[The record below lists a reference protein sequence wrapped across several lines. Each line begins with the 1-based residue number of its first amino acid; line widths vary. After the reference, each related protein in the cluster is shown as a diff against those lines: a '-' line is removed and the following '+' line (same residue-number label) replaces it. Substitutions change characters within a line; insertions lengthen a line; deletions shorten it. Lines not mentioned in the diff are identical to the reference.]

1 MRLPLEL
8 IERFRALKPQPEKPP
23 DHVGFVATAAGV
35 YFVIISVIEVWR
47 FLAADILKPLW
58 SWVTWLTR

>member
-8 IERFRALKPQPEKPP
+8 IERLRALRPAPETPK

-47 FLAADILKPLW
+47 FLAADIIKPVW
-58 SWVTWLTR
+58 NWVTWLAR